1 MTPWLEPA
9 DLPPDAVEVGKVV
22 DAWGIKGWV
31 KVHAFSPDPQAL
43 FSAKRWFLLPP
54 ESGPKF
60 FATTALVRVQQ
71 VREHSGTVVASFHE
85 LTDRSQA
92 ETLKSARIFIPRS
105 SFPTPD
111 LDEFYWV
118 DLMGL
123 QVRNREG
130 VNLGEVTELL
140 STGPQT
146 VLVLR
151 DSVTDGEGKPIER
164 MIPFVSAYVDAVDI
178 QGRLITVDW
187 QADY

>member
-9 DLPPDAVEVGKVV
+9 NLPPDAVEVGKVV

-43 FSAKRWFLLPP
+43 FSAQRWFLLPP

-60 FATTALVRVQQ
+60 FATTSLVRVQQ
-71 VREHSGTVVASFHE
+71 AREHSGTVVASFHE

-92 ETLKSARIFIPRS
+92 EALKSARIFIPRS

-123 QVRNREG
+123 QVINREG
-130 VNLGEVTELL
+130 MALGEVCDLL
-140 STGPQT
+140 ATGAQT
-146 VLVLR
+146 VLVLKQMQ
-151 DSVTDGEGKPIER
+151 EGQNVER
-164 MIPFVSAYVDAVDI
+164 MIPFVGVYIDKVDLAQRQI
-178 QGRLITVDW
+178 LVDW